1 MPAWRLQLTA
11 RRQDHG
17 LSNGQEKLWGGDVFP
32 TECCSYGGLGCFGEH
47 PMLVLELA
55 PAPALA
61 GNLALH
67 HHHTKL
73 LFTGRASAAERRSGG
88 LDNPR

>member
-1 MPAWRLQLTA
+1 
-11 RRQDHG
+11 
-17 LSNGQEKLWGGDVFP
+17 
-32 TECCSYGGLGCFGEH
+32 
-47 PMLVLELA
+47 MLMLELA
-55 PAPALA
+55 RSSPALA

-67 HHHTKL
+67 HPHTKL